1 MELFWNLA
9 LFEKKIVSL
18 LVVVVADE
26 AVDEEV
32 QKPQILKQ
40 IFIEQLMM
48 KKRILI
54 QKRIIMKT

>member
-32 QKPQILKQ
+32 QKQ
-40 IFIEQLMM
+40 
-48 KKRILI
+48 
-54 QKRIIMKT
+54 